1 MPEDARPAQER
12 PRETSGEYLFRVLKP
27 AGAVL
32 VLLLAAAF
40 LLVCFTGRHD
50 PLLDY
55 RPALDAGA
63 YASQPEALREE
74 LEREL
79 LPYFPGSSA
88 RVEDGKVRV
97 SAPAETMDRLRET
110 LETVFSGAPIEFEVS
125 EA

>member
-1 MPEDARPAQER
+1 MPEEEKPI
-12 PRETSGEYLFRVLKP
+12 RETSGEFLFRVLKP

-40 LLVCFTGRHD
+40 LVVCFTGRHD

-55 RPALDAGA
+55 RPAMSAAA
-63 YASQPEALREE
+63 YAVQPEALREE
-74 LEREL
+74 LEREM

-97 SAPAETMDRLRET
+97 TAPAETMVKLRET
-110 LETVFSGAPIEFEVS
+110 LEAVFPGAPMEFEAA
-125 EA
+125 EP

>member
-1 MPEDARPAQER
+1 MPEDARPAQDR
-12 PRETSGEYLFRVLKP
+12 PRETSGEYLFRVLRP

-63 YASQPEALREE
+63 YAAQPEALREE
-74 LEREL
+74 LEREM
-79 LPYFPGSSA
+79 LPFFPGSAA

-97 SAPAETMDRLRET
+97 SAPAESLGKLRET
-110 LETVFSGAPIEFEVS
+110 LETVFPGAPMEFEAA
-125 EA
+125 EP